1 MRLFASIELDVH
13 SPKLRASL
21 SSSRR
26 SPNGFLPRQPFAFA
40 HNMTRPAAPLLLAL
54 FEPDI
59 AQNTGAMMRTCA
71 CLGVDAA
78 IIEPAGFRI
87 NDSRFRRAAMDYID
101 ALSIESHNS
110 WASFAAWRAAN
121 QRRLVLL
128 TTKGDT
134 CLWDFAFREKDIIL
148 VGRESSGVPEAVRV
162 SADVRVY
169 IPIQPPLR
177 SLNVGIAATI
187 AMTEGLRQLGRLP
200 SSRKGEG

>member
-1 MRLFASIELDVH
+1 
-13 SPKLRASL
+13 
-21 SSSRR
+21 
-26 SPNGFLPRQPFAFA
+26 
-40 HNMTRPAAPLLLAL
+40 MTKPPAPLLLAL

-78 IIEPAGFRI
+78 IIEPAGFQI
-87 NDSRFRRAAMDYID
+87 NDSRFRRAAMDYIN
-101 ALSIESHNS
+101 ALAIESHNS
-110 WASFAAWRAAN
+110 WMSFAAWCAAN

-128 TTKGDT
+128 TTKGET

-187 AMTEGLRQLGRLP
+187 AMTEALRQLGRLP
-200 SSRKGEG
+200 SRKGERH

>member
-13 SPKLRASL
+13 SPKPRASL

-26 SPNGFLPRQPFAFA
+26 SPNGFFPRQPFAFT
-40 HNMTRPAAPLLLAL
+40 HDMTKPDAPFLLAL
-54 FEPDI
+54 FEPGI
-59 AQNTGAMMRTCA
+59 AQNTGAIMRTCA
-71 CLGVDAA
+71 GL
-78 IIEPAGFRI
+78 
-87 NDSRFRRAAMDYID
+87 DSWATSAPRRAP
-101 ALSIESHNS
+101 
-110 WASFAAWRAAN
+110 N

-128 TTKGDT
+128 TTKGEA

-200 SSRKGEG
+200 SSQKGAG

>member
-1 MRLFASIELDVH
+1 MMAEPS
-13 SPKLRASL
+13 
-21 SSSRR
+21 
-26 SPNGFLPRQPFAFA
+26 
-40 HNMTRPAAPLLLAL
+40 APLLLAL

-87 NDSRFRRAAMDYID
+87 DDSRFRRAAMDYITP
-101 ALSIESHNS
+101 LTTETPF
-110 WASFAAWRAAN
+110 WGASFGAGRAAS

-128 TTKGDT
+128 TTKGEI
-134 CLWDFAFREKDIIL
+134 CLWDFAFREKYILL

-169 IPIQPPLR
+169 IPMQPYLR
-177 SLNVGIAATI
+177 SLNVGIAAAI
-187 AMTEGLRQLGRLP
+187 AMTEALRQLGRLP
-200 SSRKGEG
+200 SSKKGECD